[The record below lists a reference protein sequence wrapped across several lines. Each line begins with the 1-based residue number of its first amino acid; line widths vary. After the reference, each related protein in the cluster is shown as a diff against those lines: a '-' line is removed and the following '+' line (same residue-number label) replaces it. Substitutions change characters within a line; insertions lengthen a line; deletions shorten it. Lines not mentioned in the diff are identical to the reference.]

1 MTTAIGW
8 TGLATSLVLVALAL
22 ALSWWQGLHLERAIT
37 WSVLRA
43 GVQLLVVGW
52 ALTLL
57 FDPDT
62 PVALAWLWVA
72 VMVLVAAGTIRR
84 RTPEVPGSFLTG
96 LAALSAVA
104 VVSLGV
110 LFGLGIFPVE
120 AKAIVP
126 LAGMMIGNAMAAAVL
141 VSRRVVAELA
151 EHRREIEA
159 RLALGLPGASAVR
172 PHLREAVRTAL
183 TPQIESTRIVGLIA
197 LPGAMTGLILAGVDP
212 VDAVQVQ
219 LAVMYLI
226 LGSVATSVTV
236 VALLLSRRLVTPD
249 QRLVRLARPAR

>member
-96 LAALSAVA
+96 LAALTRWRWSAWGCSSGSA
-104 VVSLGV
+104 SS
-110 LFGLGIFPVE
+110 P
-120 AKAIVP
+120 
-126 LAGMMIGNAMAAAVL
+126 
-141 VSRRVVAELA
+141 SRPRPSSPW
-151 EHRREIEA
+151 
-159 RLALGLPGASAVR
+159 PG
-172 PHLREAVRTAL
+172 
-183 TPQIESTRIVGLIA
+183 
-197 LPGAMTGLILAGVDP
+197 
-212 VDAVQVQ
+212 
-219 LAVMYLI
+219 
-226 LGSVATSVTV
+226 
-236 VALLLSRRLVTPD
+236 
-249 QRLVRLARPAR
+249 

>member
-1 MTTAIGW
+1 
-8 TGLATSLVLVALAL
+8 
-22 ALSWWQGLHLERAIT
+22 
-37 WSVLRA
+37 
-43 GVQLLVVGW
+43 
-52 ALTLL
+52 
-57 FDPDT
+57 
-62 PVALAWLWVA
+62 
-72 VMVLVAAGTIRR
+72 
-84 RTPEVPGSFLTG
+84 
-96 LAALSAVA
+96 
-104 VVSLGV
+104 
-110 LFGLGIFPVE
+110 
-120 AKAIVP
+120 
-126 LAGMMIGNAMAAAVL
+126 MMIGNAMAAAVL